1 MAERPMIFTTESVR
15 AILAGRKT
23 QTRRLVKFPRCEVR
37 HKPGDILWVKETYAI
52 GIPGCPNG
60 VAYKTD
66 HADQLG
72 DGPMHPMPW
81 RTPLFMPRRFSRLS
95 LRVVESVI
103 QQLYDITEEDAIAEG
118 VKETFYDDGYDSAC
132 EVYAETWNKINPSA
146 PFASNPWV
154 EATTFDLR
162 WEEKKA

>member
-23 QTRRLVKFPRCEVR
+23 QTRRLVKFPRCKVR
-37 HKPGDILWVKETYAI
+37 HKPGDILWVKETWKTHDEITADYKADNTNL
-52 GIPGCPNG
+52 PNG
-60 VAYKTD
+60 KPVFTYI
-66 HADQLG
+66 G
-72 DGPMHPMPW
+72 WRSPM
-81 RTPLFMPRRFSRLS
+81 FMPRRFSRLS
-95 LRVVESVI
+95 LRVVKSVI
-103 QQLYDITEEDAIAEG
+103 QRLHDITEEDAIAEG

-154 EATTFDLR
+154 EAITFDLY
-162 WEEKKA
+162 WEEKRHE